1 MGKTNGDFAPTL
13 MFTQNYLL
21 FLLLLTLLISIPD
34 CPSFTN
40 HHFWALNSPGYSN
53 QSWLPPIS
61 LNSPGYPAMNT
72 MHTFKWHWPVQVTQ
86 PWTHAN
92 FQMALTSPGYPAMNT
107 MHTFKWHWPV
117 QATQPWTHANFQM
130 ALTSPGYPAMN
141 TIHTFKWYW
150 PVLVTQPRTP
160 HTFKWHWPVLVT
172 WHVFHTYS
180 NANTFCLDVAVT
192 KSWSTD
198 KFMLSM
204 DISLTC
210 SFPIPGQRHST

>member
-1 MGKTNGDFAPTL
+1 MGKTNGDFAPIL

-21 FLLLLTLLISIPD
+21 FLLLLTLLINIPD

-107 MHTFKWHWPV
+107 IHTFKWHWPV
-117 QATQPWTHANFQM
+117 LVTQPWT
-130 ALTSPGYPAMN
+130 
-141 TIHTFKWYW
+141 
-150 PVLVTQPRTP
+150 

-204 DISLTC
+204 NISLTC
-210 SFPIPGQRHST
+210 SFSIPGQPHST